1 MKIVINRCFGG
12 FGLSNEAF
20 EMLLHRK
27 GIEFEIVIDKV
38 SFGQERYEYYCKGHV
53 GEKDHCLS
61 QYDFHEDRSDPDLVA
76 VVEELGDRADG
87 WASELVVVE
96 VPDNVKWHIEEY
108 DGSEHIAED
117 HRTWS

>member
-1 MKIVINRCFGG
+1 
-12 FGLSNEAF
+12 
-20 EMLLHRK
+20 
-27 GIEFEIVIDKV
+27 
-38 SFGQERYEYYCKGHV
+38 
-53 GEKDHCLS
+53 
-61 QYDFHEDRSDPDLVA
+61 
-76 VVEELGDRADG
+76 VEELGDRADG

>member
-1 MKIVINRCFGG
+1 M
-12 FGLSNEAF
+12 SNEAF
-20 EMLLHRK
+20 ERLLHRK
-27 GIEFEIVIDKV
+27 GIDFEIVIDK
-38 SFGQERYEYYCKGHV
+38 FGQERYV
-53 GEKDHCLS
+53 SHCLS

-108 DGSEHIAED
+108 DGCEHIAED